1 MRRKNLMTAIIASFC
16 LMVSALAP
24 AGISMAEEGAETET
38 AAEETAA
45 DETQAEE
52 SDAEE
57 AAEAESGTEAQ
68 EDGTEASQ
76 ETEAVPERPDY
87 NALDN
92 VTLGE
97 YTGLTVTID
106 LSVTEEEVDQTVNS
120 NIKSSVSLETV
131 EEGTV
136 EEGDTVNIDYEGKLD
151 GVAFDGGTDKGYDLE
166 IGSHTFIDGFEE
178 GLVGVSTGE
187 TVDIPLTFPENYF
200 SEDLAGQDV
209 VFTVTVNEIKRVP
222 ELTDELASTLSEG
235 AYTDAASYRESIRQ
249 ELETEKESQRE
260 SMIHQEIL
268 TQVANTCTIDSYP
281 QELVDYSVDNTVS
294 YYQSM
299 AEAYGM
305 DLADFLTAYLGITEE
320 QLREEAALSAQQ
332 NMQAELYLK
341 AIAEQEGI
349 QVTDEEFQ
357 TGAEEY
363 AQQYGFES
371 AEDLIA
377 YYGEGMIDISLLQ
390 DKVMDFLMENT
401 TVEEASAQSEG
412 STEEVSEGS
421 AQETEAAQ

>member
-1 MRRKNLMTAIIASFC
+1 MRRKKLMTAAIAAFC
-16 LMVSALAP
+16 LMTSAAVP
-24 AGISMAEEGAETET
+24 AGISMAAEETETET
-38 AAEETAA
+38 AAQETSQDESETAA
-45 DETQAEE
+45 QEDST
-52 SDAEE
+52 E
-57 AAEAESGTEAQ
+57 AGTEA
-68 EDGTEASQ
+68 DSEAAA

-87 NALDN
+87 NALDY

-106 LSVTEEEVDQTVNS
+106 LNVTDEEVEEAVND
-120 NIKSSVSLETV
+120 NIKSSGSLETV

-136 EEGDTVNIDYEGKLD
+136 QEGDTVNIDYEGKLD

-166 IGSHTFIDGFEE
+166 IGSNTFIDGFEE
-178 GLVGVSTGE
+178 GLIGVAAGE
-187 TVDIPLTFPENYF
+187 TVDLSLTFPENYF
-200 SEDLAGQDV
+200 SADLAGQDV
-209 VFTVTVNEIKRVP
+209 VFTVTVNEIQRVP

-249 ELETEKESQRE
+249 ELQADKESQRD
-260 SMIHQEIL
+260 SMVQQEIL
-268 TQVANTCTIDSYP
+268 TQIANTCTINSYP
-281 QELVDYSVDNTVS
+281 QELVDYSVENAIS

-305 DLADFLTAYLGITEE
+305 EFADFLTAYMGLTED
-320 QLREEAALSAQQ
+320 QLREEAALAAQE

-349 QVTDEEFQ
+349 QVTEEEFQ

-371 AEDLIA
+371 ADDLIA
-377 YYGEGMIDISLLQ
+377 YYGEGMVDISLLQ
-390 DKVMDFLMENT
+390 DKVLDFLMENT
-401 TVEEASAQSEG
+401 TVEEAQSES
-412 STEEVSEGS
+412 STETASEG
-421 AQETEAAQ
+421 AAETEAAQ

>member
-1 MRRKNLMTAIIASFC
+1 MRRKKLMTAAIAAFC
-16 LMVSALAP
+16 LMTSAAAP
-24 AGISMAEEGAETET
+24 AEISMAEEETETET
-38 AAEETAA
+38 AVQETSQDESETAA
-45 DETQAEE
+45 QEDSTET
-52 SDAEE
+52 
-57 AAEAESGTEAQ
+57 GTET
-68 EDGTEASQ
+68 GSEA

-87 NALDN
+87 NALDY

-106 LSVTEEEVDQTVNS
+106 LNVTDEEVEEAVND
-120 NIKSSVSLETV
+120 NIKSSGSLETV

-136 EEGDTVNIDYEGKLD
+136 QEGDTVNIDYEGKLD

-166 IGSHTFIDGFEE
+166 IGSNTFIDGFEE
-178 GLVGVSTGE
+178 GLIGVAAGE
-187 TVDIPLTFPENYF
+187 TVDLSLTFPENYF
-200 SEDLAGQDV
+200 SADLAGQDV
-209 VFTVTVNEIKRVP
+209 VFTVTVNEIQRVP

-249 ELETEKESQRE
+249 ELQADKESQRD
-260 SMIHQEIL
+260 SMIQQAIL
-268 TQVANTCTIDSYP
+268 TQIANTCTINSYP
-281 QELVDYSVDNTVS
+281 QELVDYSVESTLS

-305 DLADFLTAYLGITEE
+305 EFADFLTAYMGLTED
-320 QLREEAALSAQQ
+320 QLREEAALAAQE

-349 QVTDEEFQ
+349 QVTEEEFQ

-371 AEDLIA
+371 ADDLIA
-377 YYGEGMIDISLLQ
+377 YYGEEMVNVSLLQ
-390 DKVMDFLMENT
+390 DKVLDFLMENT
-401 TVEEASAQSEG
+401 TVEEAQSTA
-412 STEEVSEGS
+412 STEE
-421 AQETEAAQ
+421 QTEAAQ